1 MLLARS
7 IFRIDDTLFGNE
19 APEESLEASQVHK
32 GWQMTGTTFQL
43 YLLIVNLKM
52 HKTYPYKLPKDVDFR
67 SHKKISGCT
76 KKIMKGIGHTC
87 AYASGRKSK
96 ANPARGFMFH
106 HVYASHYVSTQIT
119 QQCGT
124 ILPSRWFLFFTR
136 LHRYNLLINS
146 PLASIISNATIP
158 L

>member
-1 MLLARS
+1 
-7 IFRIDDTLFGNE
+7 
-19 APEESLEASQVHK
+19 
-32 GWQMTGTTFQL
+32 MTGTTFQL
-43 YLLIVNLKM
+43 YLLIVNLKT

-106 HVYASHYVSTQIT
+106 RVYASHYVSTQIT

-124 ILPSRWFLFFTR
+124 ILPSPWFLFFHAITPIQLGDQFSIDFYR
-136 LHRYNLLINS
+136 FECNDPLLILDLVNCS
-146 PLASIISNATIP
+146 KQMTLIDESFYNKLKS
-158 L
+158 